1 MRVKEERGNL
11 WWDGISKQARKSVKT
26 KERKN
31 FENGKQSEQAE
42 EKCDPKEKGGGAEN
56 EAQRESPPPKNARIS
71 KTESFLVEGK
81 FRDEEE
87 EKEGRVEN
95 RARFQRRGKEES

>member
-11 WWDGISKQARKSVKT
+11 WWDGISKQPRKSVKT

-42 EKCDPKEKGGGAEN
+42 EKCDPKEKGAEN

-71 KTESFLVEGK
+71 KAESFLVEGK